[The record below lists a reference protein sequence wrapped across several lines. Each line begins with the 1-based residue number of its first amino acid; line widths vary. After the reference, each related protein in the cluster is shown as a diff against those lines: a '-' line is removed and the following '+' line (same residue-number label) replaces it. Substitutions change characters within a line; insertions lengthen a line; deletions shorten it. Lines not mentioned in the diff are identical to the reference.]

1 MPRSHRRPD
10 VSPWA
15 DAGSAR
21 RTYPERVTWLLR
33 RRDPL
38 LAAAF
43 LVYGMAE
50 LVAGGDYEGR
60 PEWPGAWPLPLVGLV
75 LMTVPLAWRR
85 SRPTAS
91 CAVVFATVAAY
102 SLAVGAVEATSLFL
116 AVLVAC
122 FSGTAY
128 ARRPWLVVGMA
139 AAAMAAH
146 DAVDPAVHGPGDWFW
161 SAGFVAVA
169 LLLGA
174 AVRTRQIRIFS
185 LERDAERREREQQE
199 RVAQATAA
207 ERAAIARELHDIVAH
222 AVSVIVVQAQA
233 GVRSVRDDP
242 DTTER
247 LLETIETTGRSA
259 LDDLRRLLRLLS
271 VEGQPVDPSPGLAH
285 LADLVDRFRG
295 AGLAVELE
303 LPDPL
308 PRLST
313 AADLAAYRLVQ
324 EALTNTVRHA
334 PGAPAGVVVACNGAE
349 VEVSVTDAGSSSP
362 PRDDLGAGRGLIGM
376 RERVGLAG
384 GRLLECGPTG
394 QGFRVRAVL
403 PQADEVAYA

>member
-1 MPRSHRRPD
+1 MSAPGLTPRQGCQS
-10 VSPWA
+10 
-15 DAGSAR
+15 
-21 RTYPERVTWLLR
+21 YPERVSRLLR
-33 RRDPL
+33 HRDPL

-50 LVAGGDYEGR
+50 LAAGGDYEGR
-60 PEWPGAWPLPLVGLV
+60 PEWPGPWPLALLAVV

-85 SRPTAS
+85 SRATAS
-91 CAVVFATVAAY
+91 CAVVFGTVTAY
-102 SLAVGAVEATSLFL
+102 SLAIGAVEATSLFL
-116 AVLVAC
+116 AVLVSC

-146 DAVDPAVHGPGDWFW
+146 NAVDPAVHGVGDWFW

-185 LERDAERREREQQE
+185 LERDAERREREYRE
-199 RVAQATAA
+199 RVAEATAA

-242 DTTER
+242 DTAER
-247 LLETIETTGRSA
+247 LLTTIETTGRSA

-271 VEGQPVDPSPGLAH
+271 VEGETVDPSPGLAH
-285 LADLVDRFRG
+285 LDGLVDRFRD
-295 AGLAVELE
+295 AGLAVELV
-303 LPDPL
+303 LPEPL
-308 PRLST
+308 PGLST

-334 PGAPAGVVVACNGAE
+334 PGSPARVVVTTNSAE
-349 VEVSVTDAGSSSP
+349 VEVTVTDSGSHSP
-362 PRDDLGAGRGLIGM
+362 PHDDLGTGRGLIGM
-376 RERVGLAG
+376 RERVALAG

-394 QGFRVRAVL
+394 HGFRVRAAL
-403 PQADEVAYA
+403 PLADEVAYA